1 MFEGVIVDQNPHWEG
16 ALYQEGVPR
25 GILGK
30 VKDYLDLPH
39 VIALVGVRRSGKSTL
54 VRQTINYLIR
64 DKGIPPRNIVFLN
77 LENPQFS
84 RYRADVSYLERA
96 YQDYLKLVASQ
107 GTVYCF
113 LDEVHFFSEWQ
124 VFVKAK
130 YEQQG
135 IKFVVTGSNSHL
147 LSSEFI
153 TLLSGRALPIE
164 VYPFSFAEYVL
175 ANGLSLPDAVA
186 ETRERNR
193 LRGLLDAYLRYG
205 GFPEICSLTD
215 PEIRKEILV
224 MYARN
229 ILYQDIAPRFAVK
242 KAVDL
247 ENLFFYLASNIASLF
262 SFNKLAGLSG
272 LNDKTIKE
280 YLGYFS
286 DAYLLFTLDS
296 HAFSVKEQIKSPKKI
311 YAIDTGM
318 AGAVGFSFSENRGH
332 LLENQVYLD
341 LKRRGHELYYYKTG
355 SGLEVDFACC
365 KGGTITHLLQVVQ
378 DLGDDKTRN
387 REMRSLLK
395 ALDETGLKQGEIVT
409 YEEED
414 ELVVDGKTICLIPAF
429 KYLLGQEQGRIT
441 HDPGR

>member
-16 ALYQEGVPR
+16 TLYQEGVPR
-25 GILGK
+25 SILGK
-30 VKDYLDLPH
+30 VKKYLELPH

-54 VRQTINYLIR
+54 VRQTINHLMR
-64 DKGIPPRNIVFLN
+64 DKGVPPRNILFLN

-84 RYRADVSYLERA
+84 RYRNDVSYLERA
-96 YQDYLKLVASQ
+96 YQDYLKLVAPQ

-124 VFVKAK
+124 VFVKAR
-130 YEQQG
+130 YEQQQC
-135 IKFVVTGSNSHL
+135 KFVVTGSNSHL

-153 TLLSGRALPIE
+153 TLLSGRALPVE
-164 VYPFSFAEYVL
+164 VYPFSFAEFAL

-186 ETRERNR
+186 VTRERNR

-205 GFPEICSLTD
+205 GFPETCSLEA
-215 PEIRKEILV
+215 PALRKDILV

-229 ILYQDIAPRFAVK
+229 IVYQDIAPRFAVK

-247 ENLFFYLASNIASLF
+247 ENLFFYLVSNIASLY
-262 SFNKLAGLSG
+262 SFNKLAGLVG
-272 LNDKTIKE
+272 LNDKTVKE
-280 YLGYFS
+280 YMGYFS

-296 HAFSVKEQIKSPKKI
+296 YAFSVKEQIKSPKKV

-341 LKRRGHELYYYKTG
+341 LKRRGHELYYYKT
-355 SGLEVDFACC
+355 SNGLEVDFACC
-365 KGGTITHLLQVVQ
+365 TGGTITHLLQVVQ

-387 REMRSLLK
+387 RELRSLVK
-395 ALDETGLKQGEIVT
+395 ALDETGLEHGEIVT

-414 ELVVDGKTICLIPAF
+414 EFTVEGKTIRLIPAF
-429 KYLLGQEQGRIT
+429 KYLLGQERPTKGGKT
-441 HDPGR
+441 

>member
-16 ALYQEGVPR
+16 VLYQEGVPR
-25 GILGK
+25 GMLGK
-30 VKDYLDLPH
+30 VKRYLDLPH
-39 VIALVGVRRSGKSTL
+39 VIALVGVRRCGKSTL
-54 VRQTINYLIR
+54 VRQTINHLIR
-64 DKGIPPRNIVFLN
+64 DKGVSPRNILFLN
-77 LENPQFS
+77 LENPRFS
-84 RYRADVSYLERA
+84 RYRDDVSYLETA
-96 YQDYLKLVASQ
+96 YQDYLKLVAPQ

-113 LDEVHFFSEWQ
+113 LDEVHFFSDWQ
-124 VFVKAK
+124 VFVKAQ
-130 YEQQG
+130 YELQS

-164 VYPFSFAEYVL
+164 VYPFSFGEFVL
-175 ANGLSLPDAVA
+175 ANGLTLADAVA

-193 LRGLLDAYLRYG
+193 LRSLFDTYLRFG
-205 GFPEICSLTD
+205 GFPETCYLTD

-272 LNDKTIKE
+272 LNDKTVKE

-296 HAFSVKEQIKSPKKI
+296 YAFSVKEQLKSPKKV
-311 YAIDTGM
+311 YAIDSGM
-318 AGAVGFSFSENRGH
+318 YGAVGFSFSENRGH
-332 LLENQVYLD
+332 ILENQVYLD
-341 LKRRGHELYYYKTG
+341 LKRRGFDLYYYKT
-355 SGLEVDFACC
+355 SNGLEVDFACRE
-365 KGGTITHLLQVVQ
+365 GGTITRLLQVVQ
-378 DLGDDKTRN
+378 DLGDEKTRH
-387 REMRSLLK
+387 REMRALLK
-395 ALDETGLKQGEIVT
+395 ALDETGLKYGEIVT
-409 YEEED
+409 YEEET
-414 ELVVDGKTICLIPAF
+414 ELVVDGKTISLIPAF
-429 KYLLGQEQGRIT
+429 KFLLRQEL
-441 HDPGR
+441 P